1 MPSDVL
7 IMALFLIAL
16 PFLLLLGIHL
26 LIRWG
31 EVYQIKKIQKEYKKQ
46 AILAEEQ
53 ELQELIYDIKAND
66 YEIIYV
72 FKELQ

>member
-1 MPSDVL
+1 MPTDVL